1 MREAL
6 RRHLRLLQSL
16 TNSKS
21 VKMRSIITD
30 AILYILN
37 LQLQVEAIKT
47 ELHYILHNIQEVKVE
62 KDGKKIIVKVACKKV
77 GHQDLVVRIVEA
89 ALEEMD
95 LSIVELRVSCK
106 YIFAMEAIVEAA
118 EDEQLS
124 VGVVTLAILNNI
136 DLN

>member
-1 MREAL
+1 MRAAL

-21 VKMRSIITD
+21 VKTRSIITD

-89 ALEEMD
+89 LEEMD

-124 VGVVTLAILNNI
+124 VGVVTLAILKTI